1 MSASDDEIIV
11 QLTMQA
17 AQFQA
22 AAQEAGVT
30 TEGLA
35 AQINTANSTILAQ
48 GAALSQLDAAFAAPI
63 ATSKQLAAA
72 EAALDEAMRTGAIT
86 AQQQEEYLAQ
96 LSASQAAVAETA
108 QLAAAGTEE
117 LTAAQT
123 ISGSTAREVGVLIGE
138 LARGNYH
145 RLEGSTITLANRTG
159 LLAQAFT
166 PVGLA
171 AIAAGASLAAM
182 AVWMDEGAEEADK
195 LRASLIATGDSSGYS
210 YGQLRQLADSLRSS
224 VTTASD
230 ADEAVLK
237 LSQSGR
243 FMGQSLAE
251 AAQGAVSM
259 EALTGQSIDKV
270 VGDFEKLA
278 ENPVKALK
286 TLNDQYNLIGP
297 TEAAEIKRLQDE
309 GNIAEAAARAIRDV
323 AQAEQQRTAQLAQ
336 GEGFVG
342 RFVNAWKSGF
352 SNMKA
357 DVMNWGAPET
367 LQQQLNATN
376 QELNEFIEHAQ
387 SRFTQV
393 NGKVQFDPTGAS
405 PTYVR
410 QVNALL
416 AQRES
421 LMQQLTTEQQKQQQ
435 LASQTTQNK
444 DAVDATLGAK
454 SSTKDLET
462 QLRQQEADQQVSYD
476 KRLTFE
482 QTYWQN
488 VLMSSKEGSAQ
499 YVEAWQRVQ
508 SIQEQVDQ
516 ARTAEVKREQEAQ
529 TEAQRKA
536 AEAQRQANAQAMNEL
551 EEERAG
557 TQANTDARI
566 QADAAILASATKLY
580 GAMSSQQKQA
590 LSQMLGDERSYD
602 AAVRQQQMSEL
613 QAQLKDSEAAVA
625 AKRTEAQQELSE
637 HTITAQQALAIE
649 QSANQQALDDYAQFL
664 AAKVALDQG
673 NVQALNKDAQDW
685 VAFQRQ
691 ITKQMATD
699 QEQTSKQIQQ
709 QWMDTFRPITQ
720 AFDQSITGMIQGT
733 KTISQT
739 WKSML
744 ADLLMSEIRSGVQR
758 LARWTATEL
767 AKTAATNAGNAS
779 RIASNEAADR
789 TGMAQEGAMSEKEI
803 MNSAYTAGAKAYQ
816 AVVGIPIV
824 GPVLAPVA
832 AATAFAGVMAFD
844 NISSAAGGWE
854 RVPYDDAPAL
864 LHRNEMVLPSTLAD
878 RVRGMTE
885 PAMASGGNQNIHI
898 HANDARSFGQLLQ
911 RDPHMFAKAAR
922 KAIRT
927 QRNRP

>member
-1 MSASDDEIIV
+1 
-11 QLTMQA
+11 
-17 AQFQA
+17 
-22 AAQEAGVT
+22 
-30 TEGLA
+30 
-35 AQINTANSTILAQ
+35 
-48 GAALSQLDAAFAAPI
+48 
-63 ATSKQLAAA
+63 
-72 EAALDEAMRTGAIT
+72 
-86 AQQQEEYLAQ
+86 
-96 LSASQAAVAETA
+96 
-108 QLAAAGTEE
+108 
-117 LTAAQT
+117 
-123 ISGSTAREVGVLIGE
+123 
-138 LARGNYH
+138 
-145 RLEGSTITLANRTG
+145 
-159 LLAQAFT
+159 
-166 PVGLA
+166 
-171 AIAAGASLAAM
+171 
-182 AVWMDEGAEEADK
+182 
-195 LRASLIATGDSSGYS
+195 
-210 YGQLRQLADSLRSS
+210 
-224 VTTASD
+224 
-230 ADEAVLK
+230 VLK
-237 LSQSGR
+237 WSQSGR
-243 FMGQSLAE
+243 CLGQSLAE
-251 AAQGAVSM
+251 SAQRAASM

-270 VGDFEKLA
+270 VVDFEKLA

-286 TLNDQYNLIGP
+286 ALNDQYNLISP

-309 GNIAEAAARAIRDV
+309 GNIAEAAARAIHDV

-336 GEGFVG
+336 GEGLIG
-342 RFVNAWKSGF
+342 RFVNSWKSGF

-357 DVMNWGAPET
+357 AVMNWGAPET

-376 QELNEFIEHAQ
+376 QQLNEFIEHAQ
-387 SRFTQV
+387 DRFTQV

-421 LMQQLTTEQQKQQQ
+421 LMQQLTAEQQKQQQ
-435 LASQTTQNK
+435 LASQTAKNK
-444 DAVDATLGAK
+444 DGVDGALG
-454 SSTKDLET
+454 TDTTDLET

-482 QTYWQN
+482 QNYWQN
-488 VLMSSKEGSAQ
+488 VLMSSKEGSAE

-508 SIQEQVDQ
+508 SIQEQVDE
-516 ARTAEVKREQEAQ
+516 ARTTEVKREQEAQ

-551 EEERAG
+551 EEERAA
-557 TQANTDARI
+557 TQDNTDARI
-566 QADAAILASATKLY
+566 QADAAILAGATKLY
-580 GAMSSQQKQA
+580 GAMSSQQREALRQMAADDAAYSAQWVKDQEDQLATNIKADEDKIAEHRRSTQQELADGEITAKQA
-590 LSQMLGDERSYD
+590 LATEEDQNKKALADY
-602 AAVRQQQMSEL
+602 
-613 QAQLKDSEAAVA
+613 QAYIA
-625 AKRTEAQQELSE
+625 AKE
-637 HTITAQQALAIE
+637 
-649 QSANQQALDDYAQFL
+649 ALD
-664 AAKVALDQG
+664 VG
-673 NVQALNKDAQDW
+673 NLHVLQKDAQDW
-685 VAFQRQ
+685 AAFQTKINSQ
-691 ITKQMATD
+691 ITADQQATTR
-699 QEQTSKQIQQ
+699 EIQQ
-709 QWMDTFRPITQ
+709 QWQQTFRPITQ